1 LYQQRELCVDKGND
15 KVERINRSQFDP
27 MASSTT
33 IIRNLPGGGIEISLC
48 RGGLFISLDSVLAR
62 LPSSSSSSSSSSLS
76 SSTTS
81 LAIKSLVRIAHDRLW
96 RILYD
101 LHRGPEGRAHGSID
115 EMHVLLTR
123 FGGVSL
129 LSNLDSESDSNNE
142 RGSRDMFQLGSLLWR
157 IASRTSVPIAP
168 PLPACDSLDRDLYRV
183 VELLL
188 FEPHVCFSILLTG
201 AKSSS
206 DRDIPSFSV
215 GLLTAEEIDEAL
227 ASSSASSSPSPP
239 TSSSQTKIQKQY
251 KDKKVNVSPP
261 TTTTT
266 ATTTTRQQ
274 QQQKQLPHPPPPPP
288 QQQRLQSNEPS
299 RRATSGKAIARS
311 PTISEVGGNAASPNH
326 SVIIPSSSSSSS
338 SSSSTFSSLFA
349 APAAAAPTTL
359 SLRDRL
365 RQEAADRAAKEREEE
380 LLAARIAAHND
391 RLALQQKSKELLF
404 EPSKPEQGSVVH
416 NLARTLVMPPQH
428 QTIPTAS
435 SNSGINTSST
445 QPRSE
450 SPLLANPPSRK
461 GMKAMLQEA
470 DREAEERLLTNARIA
485 AHAERL
491 ALKEKYGR

>member
-62 LPSSSSSSSSSSLS
+62 LPSSSSSSSLS
-76 SSTTS
+76 SSTTTFAINS
-81 LAIKSLVRIAHDRLW
+81 LTRIAHDRLW

-115 EMHVLLTR
+115 EKYVLLTR

-227 ASSSASSSPSPP
+227 ASSSPSPP

-274 QQQKQLPHPPPPPP
+274 QQQQKQLPPPPPP
-288 QQQRLQSNEPS
+288 PPPQQRLQSNEPS

-326 SVIIPSSSSSSS
+326 SVIVPSSSSSSS
-338 SSSSTFSSLFA
+338 SSSLVA

-380 LLAARIAAHND
+380 LLAARIAAHKD

-404 EPSKPEQGSVVH
+404 EPSKPQQGSVVH

-435 SNSGINTSST
+435 SNSGIDTSST

-461 GMKAMLQEA
+461 GIKAMLQEA

>member
-1 LYQQRELCVDKGND
+1 MYQVRELCVDKGND

-62 LPSSSSSSSSSSLS
+62 LPSSSSSSSLS
-76 SSTTS
+76 SSTTTF
-81 LAIKSLVRIAHDRLW
+81 AIKSLTRIAHDRLW

-115 EMHVLLTR
+115 EKHVLLTR

-227 ASSSASSSPSPP
+227 ASSSPSPP

-274 QQQKQLPHPPPPPP
+274 QQQKQLPPPPPPP
-288 QQQRLQSNEPS
+288 PPQQRLQSNEPS
-299 RRATSGKAIARS
+299 RRATCGKAIARS

-326 SVIIPSSSSSSS
+326 SVIVPSSSSSSS
-338 SSSSTFSSLFA
+338 SSSLVA

-380 LLAARIAAHND
+380 LLAARIAAHKD

-404 EPSKPEQGSVVH
+404 EPSKPQQGSVVH

-435 SNSGINTSST
+435 SNSGIDTSST

-461 GMKAMLQEA
+461 GIKAMLQEA

>member
-1 LYQQRELCVDKGND
+1 MYQQRELCVDKGND

-62 LPSSSSSSSSSSLS
+62 LPSSSSSSSLS
-76 SSTTS
+76 SSTTTFAINS
-81 LAIKSLVRIAHDRLW
+81 LTRIAHDRLW

-115 EMHVLLTR
+115 EKYVLLTR

-227 ASSSASSSPSPP
+227 ASSSPSPP

-274 QQQKQLPHPPPPPP
+274 QQQQKQLPPPPPP
-288 QQQRLQSNEPS
+288 PPPQQRLQSNEPS

-326 SVIIPSSSSSSS
+326 SVIVPSSSSSSS
-338 SSSSTFSSLFA
+338 SSSLVA

-380 LLAARIAAHND
+380 LLAARIAAHKD

-404 EPSKPEQGSVVH
+404 EPSKPQQGSVVH

-435 SNSGINTSST
+435 SNSGIDTSST

-461 GMKAMLQEA
+461 GIKAMLQEA